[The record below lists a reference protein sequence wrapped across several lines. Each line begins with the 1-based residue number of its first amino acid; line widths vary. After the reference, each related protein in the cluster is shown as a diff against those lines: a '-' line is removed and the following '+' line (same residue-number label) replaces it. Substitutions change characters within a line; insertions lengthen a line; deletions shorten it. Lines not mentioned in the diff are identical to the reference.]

1 MMGPLTKQDPDR
13 LDRWIGQA
21 GHHWR
26 DHLPRR
32 YRELDK
38 AGELPQALLRAAELT
53 AREMDQLLDSGFD
66 PDQAWEMV
74 RNEYLF
80 LPPEPEKPRKGQG
93 RGRAHRMTKDLQEQ
107 AALID
112 RAFSSEE

>member
-1 MMGPLTKQDPDR
+1 MDALTSEAPDR
-13 LDRWIGQA
+13 LERWIGQA
-21 GHHWR
+21 GHHWQE
-26 DHLPRR
+26 HLPTL
-32 YRELDK
+32 YRGHLAD
-38 AGELPQALLRAAELT
+38 GTLPQALRRAAELT
-53 AREMDQLLDSGFD
+53 ATEMDSLLEAGFD

-93 RGRAHRMTKDLQEQ
+93 RGRAHRMTKDLQDQ

-112 RAFSSEE
+112 RAFSNQE